1 MGPATRKPDDGSR
14 DEPQGTTPTS
24 GRPDL
29 FIIGAAK
36 SGTSSLYD
44 YLAGHPE
51 IYMSPVK
58 ETAYFSPDVPGPRTG
73 GAYGLD
79 LQQYLAL
86 FEGATNEKRLG
97 EASPHYLYS
106 RVAPRL
112 IRDFQPDPR
121 IVAILRNPVD
131 VAYSL
136 HGQRLSNRTEEI
148 EDFEAALAADQRP
161 DAGGRT
167 RRAEIDRAGTYRDR
181 ARYAAQLER
190 WFEVFAREQ
199 CHVMVF
205 DDFTADPATEFRKLL
220 EFLDVDP
227 SYLPR
232 SFEVRNPSRRTR
244 SSWRAFKNSAPVRW
258 ARHRLVPVLIG
269 STRTAQLAGRI
280 KASQVVRPAKPRP
293 PLDPD
298 LRRRLEDEFAE
309 DVARLSELLGRDMS
323 ERWFRRPSPVTGNRE
338 TPVSS

>member
-1 MGPATRKPDDGSR
+1 MRPAT
-14 DEPQGTTPTS
+14 E

-51 IYMSPVK
+51 IYMSPIK
-58 ETAYFSPDVPGPRTG
+58 ETAYFSPDVPGPRSG

-79 LQQYLAL
+79 LEQYLAL

-106 RVAPRL
+106 SVAPRL
-112 IRDFQPDPR
+112 IRDFQPAAR

-136 HGQRLSNRTEEI
+136 HGQRLSNRTERL
-148 EDFEAALAADQRP
+148 DSFEAALAADQQP
-161 DAGGRT
+161 DAGGPARK
-167 RRAEIDRAGTYRDR
+167 AEIDRAGTYRDR

-190 WFEVFAREQ
+190 WFETFDRGQ

-205 DDFTADPATEFRKLL
+205 EDFTADPATEFRRLL
-220 EFLDVDP
+220 EFLDVDA

-232 SFEVRNPSRRTR
+232 SFDVRNPSRRTR

-298 LRRRLEDEFAE
+298 LRRRLEGDFAE
-309 DVARLSELLGRDMS
+309 DVARLSELLDRDMGM
-323 ERWFRRPSPVTGNRE
+323 RWFQRPSRVNPTPE
-338 TPVSS
+338 APVST